1 MLAEGVASEGGLEQ
15 ARHGEGG
22 LGLFLRRIRGLD
34 RQAAE
39 AAFAEFMVER
49 GLTSRQTHFL
59 DLIVDFIAKNGWIRM
74 QHLYKAPF
82 TDRGLIDDFFTDEE
96 IEELRVVFRTLRTRA
111 EPADLAA

>member
-1 MLAEGVASEGGLEQ
+1 MTVSCQASVCGRPGRAATGLAGGLSSVNS
-15 ARHGEGG
+15 AW
-22 LGLFLRRIRGLD
+22 I
-34 RQAAE
+34 
-39 AAFAEFMVER
+39 ER